1 MNRRSLRPVA
11 LFAAALVIASAGAA
25 CASSEQP
32 TPIFV
37 VRTPAPTPLVI
48 YVTPTPIVI
57 YVTPTPNVSKT
68 GTPGATFTPLPTP
81 KPSVSPTPKASPSPN
96 ASPTATVSAGPTS
109 PAAFCTGSASNQAF
123 FLEAAT
129 GVKFAV
135 YCATKLGSGWG
146 LANSPGTEWS
156 GNKSG
161 GTLLIYYQ
169 YRSTATRLE
178 VCEGTF
184 AATDCAGNTGV
195 IGTASFGG
203 LSGELDSTADGF
215 AIRVAPGTSQAY
227 TLVGHN
233 LTQSNLVSIG
243 AGLKVVPES

>member
-1 MNRRSLRPVA
+1 M
-11 LFAAALVIASAGAA
+11 
-25 CASSEQP
+25 
-32 TPIFV
+32 
-37 VRTPAPTPLVI
+37 
-48 YVTPTPIVI
+48 
-57 YVTPTPNVSKT
+57 
-68 GTPGATFTPLPTP
+68 
-81 KPSVSPTPKASPSPN
+81 
-96 ASPTATVSAGPTS
+96 ASPTATLSAGPTS
-109 PAAFCTGSASNQAF
+109 PAAFCTGTASNQAF
-123 FLEAAT
+123 FLEAAK

-135 YCATKLGSGWG
+135 YCATMLGSGWG

-227 TLVGHN
+227 TLVGHT
-233 LTQSNLVSIG
+233 LTQSALVGIG
-243 AGLKVVPES
+243 ADLKLVPES

>member
-1 MNRRSLRPVA
+1 VA
-11 LFAAALVIASAGAA
+11 LFAAAVVVTFAGAA

-37 VRTPAPTPLVI
+37 VRTPG
-48 YVTPTPIVI
+48 PTPIII
-57 YVTPTPNVSKT
+57 YVTPTPNVSTT
-68 GTPGATFTPLPTP
+68 GTPGATFTLLPTLA
-81 KPSVSPTPKASPSPN
+81 PSVSPTPEASPSST

-109 PAAFCTGSASNQAF
+109 PAAFCTGTPANQAF
-123 FLEAAT
+123 FLEAVT
-129 GVKFAV
+129 GVKFTV

-146 LANSPGTEWS
+146 LAKSPQTTWS

-161 GTLLIYYQ
+161 GTVLVYYQ
-169 YRSTATRLE
+169 YRSTAIRLE

-184 AATDCAGNTGV
+184 AATDCSGNTGA

-233 LTQSNLVSIG
+233 VTQSALVGIG
-243 AGLKVVPES
+243 ADLKVVPKS

>member
-1 MNRRSLRPVA
+1 MNRRGLRPVA
-11 LFAAALVIASAGAA
+11 LFAAAVLAFAGAA

-37 VRTPAPTPLVI
+37 VKTLIPTPIII
-48 YVTPTPIVI
+48 YVTPTPS
-57 YVTPTPNVSKT
+57 VSTT
-68 GTPGATFTPLPTP
+68 GTPGATFTLLPTLA
-81 KPSVSPTPKASPSPN
+81 PSVAPTPEASPSSM

-109 PAAFCTGSASNQAF
+109 PAAFCTGTLDNQGF
-123 FLEAAT
+123 FLKAAT
-129 GVKFAV
+129 GVKFGV

-146 LANSPGTEWS
+146 LAKSPQTTWS
-156 GNKSG
+156 GSKSG
-161 GTLLIYYQ
+161 GTVLIYYQ
-169 YRSTATRLE
+169 YRSTATRLD

-184 AATDCAGNTGV
+184 AATDCSGNTGV

-233 LTQSNLVSIG
+233 VTQSALVSIG
-243 AGLKVVPES
+243 ASLKVVPKT